1 MKALKFLYGLNRY
14 VLANT
19 EYKRVLLTSQLSV
32 IFVAS
37 LGVFSTLEL
46 LFGYYYPLPYNAIAL
61 LMGLLVIWLNR
72 SGHFMAARIVLT
84 LSIELITLLFT
95 AVLPR
100 EFGIYIFSIAI
111 NIGIL
116 TVYGFERPWLTAGI
130 ILVSSALF
138 FYMAFYSPFRD
149 TNVGLSLEY
158 MEENMKISFGIASLA
173 AVVIVFYLMRV
184 NRQVEN
190 KLTAKDLSLQQRN
203 QDLQTANTALDKFFY
218 SVSHDL
224 RAPLTSM
231 QGLIQL
237 MQLTSDVNEL
247 KQYAEML
254 QGRAENLDAFI
265 RKIADYSK
273 NSQLEVKREDIG
285 LRRLLRENLE
295 NFRFYPHAASIRVVL
310 DVPDT
315 VHIQSDSFRLQEVF
329 GNLISNAFKYHDPAK
344 ASFVR
349 IATTE
354 DDERVSVIIEDNGL
368 GMREEELPRI
378 FEMFYRANRDAQ
390 GTGLGLYIVQE
401 TLLKLQ
407 GRIEVESSY
416 GKGSV
421 FRVHLPKKAA

>member
-1 MKALKFLYGLNRY
+1 MKGLKFLFGLNRY

-19 EYKRVLLTSQLSV
+19 EYKRVLLTSQLSL
-32 IFVAS
+32 IFVIS

-46 LFGYYYPLPYNAIAL
+46 AFGYYYPLPYNAVAL
-61 LMGLLVIWLNR
+61 VMGLLVIWLNR
-72 SGHFMAARIVLT
+72 MGHFLFARILLT
-84 LSIELITLLFT
+84 ISIEFITLFFT

-100 EFGIYIFSIAI
+100 DFGIYIFSIAI

-130 ILVSSALF
+130 ILLSSLLF
-138 FYMAFYSPFRD
+138 FYMTFYSPFRSID
-149 TNVGLSLEY
+149 LTLTSAY
-158 MEENMKISFGIASLA
+158 IEENLKISFGIASLA
-173 AVVIVFYLMRV
+173 SAVIVFYLMRV

-237 MQLTSDVNEL
+237 MQLSNDVKEL
-247 KQYAEML
+247 KEYAEML

-273 NSQLEVKREDIG
+273 NSQLEVRREEIA
-285 LRRLLRENLE
+285 LRKLLRENLE
-295 NFRFYPHAASIRVVL
+295 NFRFYPHAMSIRVL
-310 DVPDT
+310 LEVPDSQT
-315 VHIQSDSFRLQEVF
+315 IHSDSFRLQEVF
-329 GNLISNAFKYHDPAK
+329 GNLISNAFKYYDPAK
-344 ASFVR
+344 PSFVR
-349 IATTE
+349 IAC
-354 DDERVSVIIEDNGL
+354 DENDHMVSVIIEDNGL

-378 FEMFYRANRDAQ
+378 FDMFYRANRDAQ

-401 TLLKLQ
+401 TLQKLQ
-407 GRIEVESSY
+407 GKIEVESVY

>member
-1 MKALKFLYGLNRY
+1 MKGLKFLYGLNRY

-72 SGHFMAARIVLT
+72 KGHFMAARIVLT
-84 LSIELITLLFT
+84 LSIELITLFFT

-130 ILVSSALF
+130 ILVSSSLF

-149 TNVGLSLEY
+149 TNIGLSLEY
-158 MEENMKISFGIASLA
+158 IEENLKISFGIASLA
-173 AVVIVFYLMRV
+173 AVVIVYYLMRV

-237 MQLTSDVNEL
+237 MQLSSDVNEL

-273 NSQLEVKREDIG
+273 NSQLEVRKEDIV

-295 NFRFYPHAASIRVVL
+295 NLRFYPNAASIRVVL
-310 DVPDT
+310 DIPDT
-315 VHIQSDSFRLQEVF
+315 VRIQSDSFRLQEVF
-329 GNLISNAFKYHDPAK
+329 GNLISNAFKYHDPSK

-349 IATTE
+349 ITTTE
-354 DDERVSVIIEDNGL
+354 DDDLVSVIIEDNGL

-407 GRIEVESSY
+407 GKIEVESTY

>member
-1 MKALKFLYGLNRY
+1 MKGLKFLYGLNRY

-19 EYKRVLLTSQLSV
+19 EYKRVLLTSQLSL
-32 IFVAS
+32 IFVVS
-37 LGVFSTLEL
+37 LGIFSTLEL
-46 LFGYYYPLPYNAIAL
+46 LFGYYFPLPYNAVGV

-72 SGHFMAARIVLT
+72 QGHFIAARFVLT
-84 LSIELITLLFT
+84 VSIEFIALFFT

-100 EFGIYIFSIAI
+100 DFGIYIFSIAI

-116 TVYGFERPWLTAGI
+116 TVYGFERQWLTGVI
-130 ILVSSALF
+130 ILISSALF

-149 TNVGLSLEY
+149 VNIGLSREY
-158 MEENMKISFGIASLA
+158 IEENLKISFTIASLA
-173 AVVIVFYLMRV
+173 AVVIVYYLMRV

-237 MQLTSDVNEL
+237 MQLSSDVNEL
-247 KQYAEML
+247 KEYAEML

-273 NSQLEVKREDIG
+273 NSQLEVRREDIV

-295 NFRFYPHAASIRVVL
+295 NFRFYPHASSIRVVL
-310 DVPDT
+310 DVPEH
-315 VHIQSDSFRLQEVF
+315 VMVQSDAFRLQEVF
-329 GNLISNAFKYHDPAK
+329 GNLISNAFKYYDPAK
-344 ASFVR
+344 SSFVR
-349 IATTE
+349 IAAAE
-354 DDERVSVIIEDNGL
+354 DEERVSVIIEDNGL

-378 FEMFYRANRDAQ
+378 FEMFYRANREAQ

-401 TLLKLQ
+401 TLTKLQ
-407 GRIEVESSY
+407 GRIEVESTY